1 MSEIKF
7 DPNKKYVW
15 NPETEFT
22 LKGGEFGAVLNTLRA
37 FLSTP
42 DAQRVMM
49 ANQTHDLIE
58 AILGKAVESGA
69 VTEATE

>member
-42 DAQRVMM
+42 EAQRVMM

-58 AILGKAVESGA
+58 AILGKAVESGT